1 MVLLVGVWSSVDSYA
16 GDDGMVL
23 CRGCSGVVGGRRAGT
38 FSSSRNIATM
48 SSPSPRAAARVTDR
62 VGGGV
67 TTAVSAVPPCS
78 PMAIAARAAAARVT
92 HRRSGKGSVRSGSV
106 RFGSVWFGSVRFSLV
121 WVGSVW
127 YGMVWYG
134 SVWFGMVWVGLVWCG
149 LGWFGSVRF
158 GSA

>member
-1 MVLLVGVWSSVDSYA
+1 
-16 GDDGMVL
+16 MVL

-48 SSPSPRAAARVTDR
+48 SSPSPRAAARVIDR

-92 HRRSGKGSVRSGSV
+92 HRRSGKGSVR
-106 RFGSVWFGSVRFSLV
+106 
-121 WVGSVW
+121 
-127 YGMVWYG
+127 
-134 SVWFGMVWVGLVWCG
+134 
-149 LGWFGSVRF
+149 FGSVRF
-158 GSA
+158 GLVWFGSV